1 MAAKINHHSNYYRC
15 SLEKN
20 QAGKQCVRIRARFAR
35 RKWESSVYFLA
46 ATFENAMRKLEQSI
60 RFLQQNEERI
70 WFWGVDR
77 SDDPNFG
84 EDILREAGLML
95 DRRAEFPEKHSTVF
109 LEPDRPVAAM
119 LLAPVR
125 KTLQESRAGLRVAS
139 D

>member
-1 MAAKINHHSNYYRC
+1 MATRTNSHLNYYRC

-20 QAGKQCVRIRARFAR
+20 QAGKHCVRIRARFAR

-46 ATFENAMRKLEQSI
+46 ASFENAMKKLEQSI
-60 RFLQQNEERI
+60 RFLQQNEERL

-77 SDDPNFG
+77 SDDPHFG
-84 EDILREAGLML
+84 EDLLRDAGLKL
-95 DRRAEFPEKHSTVF
+95 DRRAEFPPKHSTIF
-109 LEPDRPVAAM
+109 LEPDRPVAAV

-125 KTLQESRAGLRVAS
+125 KVLHESRAGLRVAS

>member
-1 MAAKINHHSNYYRC
+1 MAAKISNHKNYYRC

-20 QAGKQCVRIRARFAR
+20 QSGKQCVRIRARFAR
-35 RKWESSVYFLA
+35 RKWESSVYFLT

-60 RFLQQNEERI
+60 RFLQQNEERL
-70 WFWGVDR
+70 WFRGVDR

-84 EDILREAGLML
+84 EDLLREAGLKL
-95 DRRAEFPEKHSTVF
+95 DRRTEFPEKHSTIF

-125 KTLQESRAGLRVAS
+125 KTLNESRAGMRVAS